1 VPVIDHNCGHLARG
15 QAERVRERLNRR
27 PLDQPREPDEE
38 AGRSG
43 SGVYLVRDS
52 APSAVRWP
60 ATFFCPT
67 GQSASSATNQP
78 KRLPAGSL
86 FGGELGA

>member
-1 VPVIDHNCGHLARG
+1 METSVAVIDKHYRHPRHQPAAECWQAYLSNDEPPELA
-15 QAERVRERLNRR
+15 
-27 PLDQPREPDEE
+27 
-38 AGRSG
+38 
-43 SGVYLVRDS
+43 
-52 APSAVRWP
+52 
-60 ATFFCPT
+60 FFCPT